1 MASSKKR
8 TATRELNHENWDNEE
23 EKEDQGVFR
32 QAGSEILQGRVIR
45 KAKRRGV
52 GSESGTGGT
61 FAGFSGFKGTSHTS
75 SSSGGLQGFDFLKG
89 LKSSNGTTP
98 SQETE
103 GSKEP
108 KEAKGDEGS
117 KESKGD
123 EASKEAKAPKAAV
136 PLSELFKPKAGSW
149 KCSVCDVSN
158 ESTSPQCVACTT
170 PKPGGGTPSK
180 PSVSF
185 PPSGP
190 ANPVWSQTPQKRRP
204 VSAAPPLSRALL
216 LHPRNQKHLFL
227 RSQTLFYP

>member
-45 KAKRRGV
+45 KAKRRG
-52 GSESGTGGT
+52 GP
-61 FAGFSGFKGTSHTS
+61 
-75 SSSGGLQGFDFLKG
+75 LQASVVLRYLTHGFDFLKG

-103 GSKEP
+103 GS

-180 PSVSF
+180 PSVSSAKWTCESCMV
-185 PPSGP
+185 PN
-190 ANPVWSQTPQKRRP
+190 AAERRP
-204 VSAAPPLSRALL
+204 HESTGNCSNRIQIHLL
-216 LHPRNQKHLFL
+216 
-227 RSQTLFYP
+227 YE